1 MKSGP
6 KTIKDLF
13 SGAKIFRV
21 PEYQR
26 PYAWEKQQFQEFLE
40 DISHNLKR
48 NHFFGTILFQ
58 VKPSLSE
65 NFRYIDIV
73 DGQQRIT
80 TLTIFIKL
88 LLEKLPESNDNLYE
102 SLVKTYIQS
111 DGEYKLNVSPVDDDY
126 FKSRI
131 LKNDLSAANRAE
143 TPSQK
148 RLLEA
153 KKWFQIWIDNW
164 FKKEPF
170 ESLQQ
175 LILNIEN
182 MRVLTYSVEDRT
194 EAALIFET
202 TNDRGKPMT
211 NLDKVKSILMYNG
224 ALASDS
230 PENRESF
237 LETLQNRFGK
247 IYHNIDEIGSQV
259 SEDSILQ
266 YHCIAFEKWSSA
278 KDYRH
283 PVRMIKQIINERINE
298 GNRQEA
304 KDFINNHSLNLQES
318 FADIQT
324 LLLRKDSYVNDIL
337 AIDRPAVAY
346 HLLIKTYRMDISN
359 KKQNFE
365 RVARLMEIICFR
377 FGIEKYKVDKGQGT
391 LYKLSRDFTG
401 DFELLIKNLKKF
413 VDDFCDRARF
423 RQHLSSSTFYKII
436 KSNDRLYLF
445 WKYENHLREKE
456 KLAFYRMSYDE
467 FTNKDP
473 RTKLS
478 IDHISPQNPKNSQG
492 SEFKRYYLHSI
503 GNLVLDSISA
513 NSSKSNSD
521 DFNFNYKEYYSK
533 STLRQQMELKDFCAE
548 QTEKLIWNKSAI
560 KTRKEKILKFA
571 VDYWN
576 HKEV

>member
-1 MKSGP
+1 MKSGA
-6 KTIKDLF
+6 KTIKELF
-13 SGAKIFRV
+13 CGQKIFEI

-26 PYAWEKQQFQEFLE
+26 PYAWEEQQFQDFIE
-40 DISHNLKR
+40 DINQKTEKD
-48 NHFFGTILFQ
+48 HFFGTILFQ
-58 VKPSLSE
+58 EKPSRSKD
-65 NFRYIDIV
+65 FTYIDIV
-73 DGQQRIT
+73 DGQQRII

-88 LLEKLPESNDNLYE
+88 LLEKLPESNDDLYE
-102 SLVKTYIQS
+102 SLVKTYTQG
-111 DGEYKLNVSPVDDDY
+111 DGEYKLNILPIDDDY

-131 LKNDLSAANRAE
+131 LKNDLSAANQVE

-164 FKKEPF
+164 FKQESF

-175 LILNIEN
+175 LILKIEN
-182 MRVLTYSVEDRT
+182 MRVLTYSVEDQT

-237 LETLQNRFGK
+237 LKTLQNRFGK
-247 IYHNIDEIGSQV
+247 IYQNIDKIGSQV
-259 SEDSILQ
+259 SENSILQ

-278 KDYRH
+278 KDYQH
-283 PVRMIKQIINERINE
+283 PVRMIKERINEHINE

-324 LLLRKDSYVNDIL
+324 LLLCRDSYVNDIL

-391 LYKLSRDFTG
+391 LYKLSRDFTE

-423 RQHLSSSTFYKII
+423 RQYLSSSTFYKII
-436 KSNDRLYLF
+436 KPNDRLYLF
-445 WKYENHLREKE
+445 WKYENYLRK
-456 KLAFYRMSYDE
+456 KPAFY
-467 FTNKDP
+467 KI
-473 RTKLS
+473 RTYAK
-478 IDHISPQNPKNSQG
+478 
-492 SEFKRYYLHSI
+492 
-503 GNLVLDSISA
+503 
-513 NSSKSNSD
+513 
-521 DFNFNYKEYYSK
+521 
-533 STLRQQMELKDFCAE
+533 
-548 QTEKLIWNKSAI
+548 
-560 KTRKEKILKFA
+560 
-571 VDYWN
+571 
-576 HKEV
+576 